1 MPSET
6 TENENNHEDYLIKNV
21 AEKIRKMEGFNEE
34 NKEGSEENKLN
45 INEDENEE
53 EEQKLI
59 LKRLYS
65 RYGQRRAKDLLNR
78 IESLLLFVENGIS
91 KKEEM
96 NSSVNSST
104 EVN

>member
-1 MPSET
+1 MKNLTSIINDKILKQNKLLISTTIMPLET
-6 TENENNHEDYLIKNV
+6 TENENNTEDYLIKNV

-34 NKEGSEENKLN
+34 NKENNEGNKLN

-65 RYGQRRAKDLLNR
+65 RYGQRRAK
-78 IESLLLFVENGIS
+78 
-91 KKEEM
+91 
-96 NSSVNSST
+96 
-104 EVN
+104 

>member
-1 MPSET
+1 MKNATTITNDKIFKQNKLLISTTIMPIET
-6 TENENNHEDYLIKNV
+6 TENENNNEDYLIKNV

-65 RYGQRRAKDLLNR
+65 RYGQRRAK
-78 IESLLLFVENGIS
+78 
-91 KKEEM
+91 
-96 NSSVNSST
+96 
-104 EVN
+104 